1 MNAYKNLIFDLGNV
15 IVDIDFNKVVVE
27 FQKISNTNFSEL
39 LSYQQQHQLFDLFE
53 VGKISAQQLR
63 DELKKFLK
71 PNITDEQIDFAWN
84 SIITGYPEEKFSML
98 SDLKKH
104 YKTFALSNTNEIHV
118 ATMDKALK
126 EKFGTEGIKEFFTGI
141 YYSNQLGMRK
151 PDKEIFEFVLKKEN
165 LKPERTFFIDDKT
178 ENVEAA
184 KRLGI
189 QAFRLADRNK
199 LRELLAELKI
209 I

>member
-1 MNAYKNLIFDLGNV
+1 MSAYKNLIFDLGNV
-15 IVDIDFNKVVVE
+15 IVDIDFSKVVAE
-27 FQKISNTNFSEL
+27 FQKISDTNFSEL

-53 VGKISAQQLR
+53 VGKISARQLR

-71 PNITDEQIDFAWN
+71 HNVTDEQIDFAWN
-84 SIITGYPEEKFSML
+84 SIITGYPEEKFSL
-98 SDLKKH
+98 LADLKKR

-118 ATMDKALK
+118 GTMDEALK
-126 EKFGTEGIKEFFTGI
+126 EKFGADGMKDFFSGI
-141 YYSNQLGMRK
+141 YYSNQIGMRK

-165 LKPERTFFIDDKT
+165 LKPQYTFFVDDKT

-189 QAFRLADRNK
+189 QAFHLAERNE
-199 LRELLAELKI
+199 LREMLAELKI